1 MTTPIPSLDLP
12 AGRAW
17 DEAALGWCRHGGTI
31 RQWLIDATRAMID
44 AAQIRPGDRILD
56 VAAGAGDQT
65 LDVAR
70 RVGPSGSVLA
80 TDLSPRI
87 LELAAENLRAAG
99 LPQVRTLQADAEALG
114 LAGAGFDA
122 AVCRLGLMLCPAPA
136 KALREIHS
144 ALAAGGRV
152 SALVFS
158 TPQANP
164 CISILMGTARRHAG
178 AAPAD
183 PCTPGAL
190 LSLGSP
196 GLLERLLQ
204 QSGFIDIE
212 VQALAA
218 PFRMARCE
226 DYIAFVRSAASPVI
240 AMLKP
245 LSAQLREA
253 AWADITDQLRA
264 FDTPQGWEGPNE
276 LLLCSALKPGS
287 GSPSRR

>member
-1 MTTPIPSLDLP
+1 VSTSIPPLDLP

-17 DEAALGWCRHGGTI
+17 DEAALGWSQHGSTI
-31 RQWLIDATRAMID
+31 RQWLLDATTAMLD
-44 AAQIRPGDRILD
+44 AAQIQPGDRILD

-70 RVGPSGSVLA
+70 RVGPGGSVLA

-99 LPQVRTLQADAEALG
+99 MPQVRTLQADAEALG
-114 LAGAGFDA
+114 LAGADFDA

-136 KALREIHS
+136 KALQEIHS
-144 ALAAGGRV
+144 ALATGGRL

-164 CISILMGTARRHAG
+164 CISILMRTATRHAG
-178 AAPAD
+178 SAPKD

-204 QSGFIDIE
+204 QAGFIDIQ
-212 VQALAA
+212 VRALAA
-218 PFRMARCE
+218 PFRMERCE
-226 DYIAFVRSAASPVI
+226 DYVAFVRSAASPVI
-240 AMLKP
+240 EMLKP
-245 LSAQLREA
+245 LSAQAREA
-253 AWADITDQLRA
+253 AWADITEQLRA
-264 FDTPQGWEGPNE
+264 FDTPKGWEGPNE
-276 LLLCSALKPGS
+276 LLLCSAQKPG
-287 GSPSRR
+287 